1 MDEYKQS
8 NGILDVRVDD
18 RMVHGIVATQWI
30 PSAKATRAMVV
41 NKRASEST
49 MTRQALKLGTPAGV
63 HLSVLAPEKAI
74 ANIQNGN
81 YENQRVF
88 VVGRYIKDIYDLY
101 KGGVKFARVNLG
113 NVTQNIGKTTK
124 LDKTV
129 RVTDEE
135 LTQLKEMADA
145 GIRITCQFRT
155 DDPEKEAKLNI
166 IDHLIQ
172 KSQKISLVSTLWYS
186 KIVLPDIHFNCE
198 VKVYV

>member
-113 NVTQNIGKTTK
+113 NVTQNIGKTTA

-135 LTQLKEMADA
+135 LAMLREMAAA

-155 DDPEKEAKLNI
+155 DDPEKEAKLN
-166 IDHLIQ
+166 
-172 KSQKISLVSTLWYS
+172 
-186 KIVLPDIHFNCE
+186 
-198 VKVYV
+198 

>member
-81 YENQRVF
+81 YENQRVYTKEF
-88 VVGRYIKDIYDLY
+88 LESLY
-101 KGGVKFARVNLG
+101 ENKN
-113 NVTQNIGKTTK
+113 
-124 LDKTV
+124 
-129 RVTDEE
+129 
-135 LTQLKEMADA
+135 
-145 GIRITCQFRT
+145 
-155 DDPEKEAKLNI
+155 
-166 IDHLIQ
+166 
-172 KSQKISLVSTLWYS
+172 
-186 KIVLPDIHFNCE
+186 
-198 VKVYV
+198 